1 MSTGLVLEGGGM
13 RGWYTT
19 GVLVALAEN
28 KITFPTVYGVS
39 AGALNALTFLSGQCS
54 RKRAETYLNYLVD
67 KRYVSV
73 ENLNRTGSIFNFDF
87 LFGEVFH
94 SLLPFDFDAFFNSP
108 TELKT
113 GLTDLRSGR
122 AVFFNKED
130 LDENLTAVRA
140 SCSLPMVSNI
150 VSFQGGLYLDG
161 GCSAPI
167 PVERSLFDGNE
178 KNLIVLTQDATYR
191 KSTKPEF
198 PRAVLNVKYGD
209 YPNFVE
215 TMMHRGETYNGELLV
230 CSRLERAGRA
240 LILRPGKPVVVSRY
254 EKDLNKLTEIY
265 ESGIRDCEA
274 RMPEIRSFLGEG

>member
-19 GVLVALAEN
+19 GILVALAEN
-28 KITFPTVYGVS
+28 GITFPTVYGVS
-39 AGALNALTFLSGQCS
+39 AGALNALTFISGQCS
-54 RKRAETYLNYLVD
+54 RTHTEAYLNYLVD

-94 SLLPFDFDAFFNSP
+94 SLLPFDFDAFFSSP

-113 GLTDLRSGR
+113 GLTDLKSGQ
-122 AVFFNKED
+122 AVFFRKED
-130 LDENLTAVRA
+130 LDENFTAVRA
-140 SCSLPMVSNI
+140 SCSLPMVSNT
-150 VSFQGGLYLDG
+150 VSFHGGQYLDG

-167 PVERSLFDGNE
+167 PIERSIFDGNE

-191 KSTKPEF
+191 KNSKPEF
-198 PRAVLNVKYGD
+198 PRAVLNVKYGE
-209 YPNFVE
+209 YPNFVD
-215 TMMHRGETYNGELLV
+215 TMMKRGETYNGELLV
-230 CSRLERAGRA
+230 CSRLEQTGKA
-240 LILRPGKPVVVSRY
+240 LILRPGKPVLVSRY
-254 EKDLNKLTEIY
+254 EKDLDKLKDIY

-274 RMPEIRSFLGEG
+274 KMPEIRSFLGES